1 MHTNQANS
9 QSIKSPA
16 NILRVIL
23 VDDQKFVQ
31 HKLQQMLSS
40 EIDLKIV
47 GIANDGETAIALVET
62 LEPDVVLIDIEMP
75 KMNGI
80 EATKIIAER
89 FPNCKILI
97 LSSYEHQEYV
107 QKIIVAGADG
117 YILKTSSAKDLVTA
131 IHSVCNGYAH
141 FGSQLFK
148 KIQLAQNVEEISGVE
163 SSKPLVSHDYLS
175 ISQPSSPQ
183 QLASRQA
190 EELLPPVSKWL
201 TWGGISVVAIIAL
214 AIPATAIFQYKTVV
228 KAQAIARPV
237 EELHLVQ
244 AAVEGQVSQILVK
257 KGQVIQKG
265 EAIATLDLS
274 RFQTKQNQLE
284 SGIKQQ
290 KLQLGQLQAQIIG
303 LRSQITAETERNQ
316 SEIAAARSELAGSQR
331 NYQDK
336 NTEVTT
342 QVEESQAQVKAVAA
356 SLNAAQAK
364 HHRYQSVAK
373 AGAIGKNQLAE
384 AELEVKQQ
392 EQELEAAK
400 AKLTRAISALNPST
414 SEMETYQQRI
424 EQAKK
429 SGRATIASLNRE
441 TEALVQQRIEIDRQ
455 LEQDMEELNQV
466 NKELSKTQITAT
478 ATGTIFQLG
487 VNNQG
492 QTVQPGQE
500 IAQII
505 PENFQIEMKA
515 AVSPQDISKLKVG
528 QGVQMRVSA
537 CPYPDYGTLEGRVSQ
552 IAQDTSKPPS
562 QTENDLQVQKTAT
575 FYEVAIA
582 PNSDTFGRQKHQCS
596 LQLGMESQVD
606 IISRTETMLQ
616 FILRKARLT
625 TNL

>member
-9 QSIKSPA
+9 QSRQPTS
-16 NILRVIL
+16 NILKVIL

-31 HKLQQMLSS
+31 HKLQQMLSA
-40 EIDLKIV
+40 EVDLKIV
-47 GIANDGETAIALVET
+47 GVANDGETAIALVET

-89 FPNCKILI
+89 FPDCKILI

-107 QKIIVAGADG
+107 QNIIVAGADG

-148 KIQLAQNVEEISGVE
+148 KIQLAQNAEGISGIE
-163 SSKPLVSHDYLS
+163 SSKPIVANDYATLS
-175 ISQPSSPQ
+175 PQNIPQ
-183 QLASRQA
+183 QLALRQA
-190 EELLPPVSKWL
+190 DELLPPVSRWL
-201 TWGGISVVAIIAL
+201 IWGGISVVTIIAL

-244 AAVEGQVSQILVK
+244 AAVEGQVAQILVK
-257 KGQVIQKG
+257 EGEVVEQG
-265 EAIATLDLS
+265 EAIATIDLS

-290 KLQLGQLQAQIIG
+290 KLQLGQLEAQIIG
-303 LRSQITAETERNQ
+303 LQTQIIAETERNQ
-316 SEIAAARSELAGSQR
+316 AEIAAARSELAGSQR

-342 QVEESQAQVKAVAA
+342 QVEESQAQVRAVTA
-356 SLNAAQAK
+356 SLKAAQAK
-364 HHRYQSVAK
+364 HNRYQSVAK

-384 AELEVKQQ
+384 AELEVRQQ
-392 EQELEAAK
+392 EQELEAAQ
-400 AKLTRAISALNPST
+400 AKLKRGISALNPST
-414 SEMETYQQRI
+414 AEIETYQQRI

-429 SGRATIASLNRE
+429 SGQATIAGLNRE
-441 TEALVQQRIEIDRQ
+441 IEALIQQRIEIDRQ
-455 LEQDMEELNQV
+455 LEQDTAELHQV
-466 NKELSKTQITAT
+466 NQELTKTQITAT
-478 ATGTIFQLG
+478 DTGTIFQLG
-487 VNNQG
+487 LNNQG

-528 QGVQMRVSA
+528 QEVQMRVSA
-537 CPYPDYGTLEGRVSQ
+537 CPYPDYGTLKGRVTQ
-552 IAQDTSKPPS
+552 IAQDTSKPSS
-562 QTENDLQVQKTAT
+562 QSENDSQVQKATA

-582 PNSDTFGRQKHQCS
+582 PNSNTFGRQEHQCS
-596 LQLGMESQVD
+596 LQLGMESQAD
-606 IISRTETMLQ
+606 IISRQETMLQ

-625 TNL
+625 SNL

>member
-9 QSIKSPA
+9 QSIKPPT

-40 EIDLKIV
+40 EVDLKIV
-47 GIANDGETAIALVET
+47 GVANDGETAIALVET

-107 QKIIVAGADG
+107 QNIIVAGADG
-117 YILKTSSAKDLVTA
+117 YILKTTSAKDLVTA

-148 KIQLAQNVEEISGVE
+148 KIQLAQNSERISGVE
-163 SSKPLVSHDYLS
+163 SSKPLVFNDYLS
-175 ISQPSSPQ
+175 LSQQSSPQ
-183 QLASRQA
+183 QLALRQA
-190 EELLPPVSKWL
+190 DELLPPVSKWL
-201 TWGGISVVAIIAL
+201 TWGGISVVTIIAL
-214 AIPATAIFQYKTVV
+214 AIPASAIFKYKTVV

-257 KGQVIQKG
+257 KGQAVEKG

-274 RFQTKQNQLE
+274 RFQTKQNQLA

-303 LRSQITAETERNQ
+303 LQNQITAETERNQ
-316 SEIAAARSELAGSQR
+316 AEIAAARSQLAGSKR
-331 NYQDK
+331 NYQDQ

-342 QVEESQAQVKAVAA
+342 QVEESQAQVRAVVAT
-356 SLNAAQAK
+356 LNAAQAK
-364 HHRYQSVAK
+364 HNRYQSVAK
-373 AGAIGKNQLAE
+373 AGAIGKNQLVE
-384 AELEVKQQ
+384 AELEVRQQ
-392 EQELEAAK
+392 EQELEAAQ
-400 AKLTRAISALNPST
+400 AKLKRAISALNPST
-414 SEMETYQQRI
+414 SEMNTDQQRI
-424 EQAKK
+424 EQAKT
-429 SGRATIASLNRE
+429 SGRATIAGLNRE
-441 TEALVQQRIEIDRQ
+441 TEALIQQRIEIDLQ
-455 LEQDMEELNQV
+455 LEQDTAELNQV
-466 NKELSKTQITAT
+466 NQELTKTKITAT

-487 VNNQG
+487 LNNQG
-492 QTVQPGQE
+492 QMVQSGQE

-505 PENFQIEMKA
+505 PKNFQIEMKA
-515 AVSPQDISKLKVG
+515 AVSPQDISKLEVG
-528 QGVQMRVSA
+528 QEAQMRVSA
-537 CPYPDYGTLEGRVSQ
+537 CPYPDYGILKGRVSQ
-552 IAQDTSKPPS
+552 IAKDTSKPSS
-562 QTENDLQVQKTAT
+562 QPGNDLQAQKAAT

-582 PNSDTFGRQKHQCS
+582 PNSDSFGRQEYQCL
-596 LQLGMESQVD
+596 LQLGMESRAD
-606 IISRTETMLQ
+606 IISRKETMLQ